1 MVKTHFNW
9 LLLLCC
15 VLAFSCGKRS
25 GNPKVLVF
33 TKTAGYRHG
42 SIPAGVAAIKA
53 MSTENKFDIDTT
65 SDASVFQEDTLAKY
79 AAVIFLNTTD
89 TADVL
94 LNHYQE
100 AAFERYIQ
108 AGGGFVGVHAATDA
122 EYHWGWYGRLVGAYF
137 SSHPE
142 QQEAVLRVVDSTHGS
157 TKHLPKEWRRK
168 DEWYN
173 FKNLSKDVKVLLT
186 IDESTYKGGT
196 NGANHPMAWYH
207 NFDGGRAF
215 YTELGHTDE
224 SYSDPAYL
232 QHLLGGIQYAIGEN
246 EELDY
251 AKARTQLVPEEN
263 RFVKT
268 MLTQG
273 TFFEPTEMAILP
285 DLDVLVA
292 QRRGEIMYFNNKTK
306 SVKQAGFLNV
316 YHQTNTPGVN
326 AEEGILGLTID
337 PDFKTN
343 RYVYVFYSPFDT
355 SVNRLSRFEFKGD
368 TIDTRTEKI
377 VLQFHSDR
385 EICCHT
391 GGSIAFGKDRM
402 LYLSTGDNSTPFDEP
417 KQPFANHGFAPLDD
431 RPGHEQYDARRTSG
445 NTADLRGK
453 VIRIIVKEDGTY
465 TIPEGNLF
473 PGNNPKTKPEIYTM
487 GHRNPY
493 RISVDKKTGFLYWG
507 EVGPDSGTDSLDAR
521 GPRGYD
527 EVNQAQKA
535 GYFGWPLLIANNL
548 PYREHDYA
556 TGKNGAAFTASSPV
570 NSSRNNSGL
579 QSLPPAQP
587 AFIYYPYAYSKDFP
601 QVGSGGRNA
610 MAGPVY
616 YTADFPKDTRYPEY
630 FNGKLFIYEWMRNW
644 IKLIGMQPNG
654 SFDKMD
660 AFMESTKW
668 NSPIDMEVG
677 PDGRIYVLEY
687 GRGWF
692 SKNADAGLSRIDYM
706 AGNRPPK
713 VDSLNVAKES
723 GVLPYELVATVK
735 AVDPEGDKLTYR
747 WKIGEVIKETAEPR
761 LQYSIAKAGEYD
773 LSVEV
778 ADEKGSASTSTS
790 LVLYAGNE
798 QPQVNITLQGN
809 RSFYFPGKPIAYTVA
824 VADGSTQIDTSN
836 LYIATDYIEGNEDLA
851 SQGHQI
857 VPVTIMGKNLTMS
870 LDCKSCH
877 KLAEKSIGPSYE
889 QVADRYSKD
898 PKANSF
904 LIQKIIKG
912 GAGNWGDVAMPAH
925 PTLKEGDAKMITNWV
940 LSLGA
945 DRGPASLQ
953 PTGSIM
959 PSTDKQGKAL
969 TLTASYTDVGA
980 AGLRPLTGSS
990 VVFLRSSLIDLGK
1003 VKGREGFNRKDSA
1016 GSAFLVMPVSEGN
1029 IKLESIDMTGVA
1041 SIELTGFGRGVE
1053 TAYQVEVRKG
1063 SADGPALGSAEL
1075 RFKAGSQAT
1084 SVLVPIRSSTDAAAG
1099 DLYLIFKKAG
1109 SETTTRPLLK
1119 TARFIAQ

>member
-1 MVKTHFNW
+1 M
-9 LLLLCC
+9 
-15 VLAFSCGKRS
+15 
-25 GNPKVLVF
+25 F

-53 MSTENKFDIDTT
+53 LSTNNKFDIDTT

-89 TADVL
+89 TGDVL

-122 EYHWGWYGRLVGAYF
+122 EYHWGWYGRLIGGYF
-137 SSHPE
+137 SSHPD
-142 QQEAVLRVVDSTHGS
+142 QQEAVLRVVDSTHPS
-157 TKHLPKEWRRK
+157 TKHLPKEWKRK

-186 IDESTYKGGT
+186 IDESSYKGGT
-196 NGANHPMAWYH
+196 NGKYHPMAWYH
-207 NFDGGRAF
+207 DFDGGRSF

-246 EELDY
+246 NELDY
-251 AKARTQLVPEEN
+251 AKAKTQPVPEEN

-273 TFFEPTEMAILP
+273 SFFEPTEMAILP
-285 DLDVLVA
+285 DLSVLVA
-292 QRRGEIMYFNNKTK
+292 QRRGEIMYFNNETK

-316 YHQTNTPGVN
+316 YHQTSTKGVN

-343 RYVYVFYSPFDT
+343 RYVYVFYSPVDT

-402 LYLSTGDNSTPFDEP
+402 LYLSTGDNSTPFNEP
-417 KQPFANHGFAPLDD
+417 NQPFANHGFAPLDD

-453 VIRIIVKEDGTY
+453 VIRINIKEDGSY
-465 TIPEGNLF
+465 AIPAGNLF
-473 PGNNPKTKPEIYTM
+473 PGNNPKTRPEIYTM

-507 EVGPDSGTDSLDAR
+507 EVGPDSGTDSLDSR

-527 EVNQAQKA
+527 EVNQARKA
-535 GYFGWPLLIANNL
+535 GYFGWPLLIADNL

-556 TGKNGAAFTASSPV
+556 TDKNGAAFTAESPV
-570 NSSRNNSGL
+570 NNSRNNSGL
-579 QSLPPAQP
+579 QNLPPAEP

-644 IKLIGMQPNG
+644 VKLVGMQSGGN
-654 SFDKMD
+654 FDKMD
-660 AFMESTKW
+660 AFMESTQW

-692 SKNADAGLSRIDYM
+692 AKNPDAGLSRIDYI

-713 VDSLNVAKES
+713 VDSLTVAKES

-747 WKIGEVIKETAEPR
+747 WKIGDTVKETSEPR
-761 LQYSIAKAGEYD
+761 LQYSIGKAGEYD

-778 ADEKGSASTSTS
+778 ADKEGSVSKSAS

-798 QPQVNITLQGN
+798 QPQVSITLQGN
-809 RSFYFPGKPIAYTVA
+809 RSFYFPGKPIAYSVA
-824 VADGSTQIDTSN
+824 VADGSTQID
-836 LYIATDYIEGNEDLA
+836 
-851 SQGHQI
+851 
-857 VPVTIMGKNLTMS
+857 
-870 LDCKSCH
+870 
-877 KLAEKSIGPSYE
+877 
-889 QVADRYSKD
+889 
-898 PKANSF
+898 
-904 LIQKIIKG
+904 
-912 GAGNWGDVAMPAH
+912 
-925 PTLKEGDAKMITNWV
+925 
-940 LSLGA
+940 
-945 DRGPASLQ
+945 
-953 PTGSIM
+953 
-959 PSTDKQGKAL
+959 
-969 TLTASYTDVGA
+969 
-980 AGLRPLTGSS
+980 
-990 VVFLRSSLIDLGK
+990 
-1003 VKGREGFNRKDSA
+1003 
-1016 GSAFLVMPVSEGN
+1016 
-1029 IKLESIDMTGVA
+1029 
-1041 SIELTGFGRGVE
+1041 
-1053 TAYQVEVRKG
+1053 
-1063 SADGPALGSAEL
+1063 
-1075 RFKAGSQAT
+1075 
-1084 SVLVPIRSSTDAAAG
+1084 
-1099 DLYLIFKKAG
+1099 
-1109 SETTTRPLLK
+1109 
-1119 TARFIAQ
+1119 